1 MRGSVPYGC
10 ALVDMQNQIPGTK
23 KPPGMVADSLTFREA
38 DYMQTQQH
46 INTPNNL
53 APRFPQ
59 SKTVARTMSSR
70 EIAELTGK
78 RHDNVK
84 ADIRNMLSD
93 LKEDVLTFQGI
104 YLDSMN
110 RQQTEYLLDREHT
123 DCLLTG
129 YSAAMRM
136 AVIKRWRELEGG
148 RVIATLPD
156 FSNPAAA
163 ARAWAEQFELQQ
175 QASQALI
182 EAAPKIQFVDRY
194 VEATGLKGFRQT
206 AKLLKANESR
216 FREFLLD
223 KKIMYRM
230 GGEWQA
236 YQPHIDAGRFEVKAG
251 TSDSGHA
258 YNQSKF
264 TPKGVNWVAG
274 LWAQYNLEGAY

>member
-1 MRGSVPYGC
+1 MPIPQSV
-10 ALVDMQNQIPGTK
+10 V
-23 KPPGMVADSLTFREA
+23 
-38 DYMQTQQH
+38 
-46 INTPNNL
+46 NTNEY
-53 APRFPQ
+53 APRFLKSQ
-59 SKTVARTMSSR
+59 NVARTMSSR

-78 RHDNVK
+78 RHDHVMR
-84 ADIRNMLSD
+84 DIRNMLSD
-93 LKEDVLTFQGI
+93 LGI
-104 YLDSMN
+104 TDPIFGGSYLDSTGRSLPCFN
-110 RQQTEYLLDREHT
+110 LDREHT

-129 YSAAMRM
+129 YSASMRM

-175 QASQALI
+175 QANQALI
-182 EAAPKIQFVDRY
+182 EAAPKIAFVERY
-194 VEATGLKGFRQT
+194 VESTGLKGFRQT

-236 YQPHIDAGRFEVKAG
+236 YQPHIDAGRFEVRAG

-274 LWAQYNLEGAY
+274 LWAQYKLEAQ

>member
-1 MRGSVPYGC
+1 MP
-10 ALVDMQNQIPGTK
+10 IPQSA
-23 KPPGMVADSLTFREA
+23 V
-38 DYMQTQQH
+38 
-46 INTPNNL
+46 NTNES
-53 APRFPQ
+53 APRFLQ
-59 SKTVARTMSSR
+59 SQNVAREVSMSSS
-70 EIAELTGK
+70 EIADLTGK
-78 RHDNVK
+78 HHKHVIR
-84 ADIRNMLSD
+84 DIREMLEALEKD
-93 LKEDVLTFQGI
+93 GPVLGHVREDKDGRGYTVNFHLDKELTE
-104 YLDSMN
+104 
-110 RQQTEYLLDREHT
+110 T
-123 DCLLTG
+123 LLTG
-129 YSAAMRM
+129 YSVPLRRK
-136 AVIKRWRELEGG
+136 VVHRLHELEDSIKP

-175 QASQALI
+175 QANQALI
-182 EAAPKIQFVDRY
+182 EAAPKISFVERY
-194 VEATGLKGFRQT
+194 VESTGLKGFRQT

-236 YQPHIDAGRFEVKAG
+236 YQPHIDAGRFEVRAG

-274 LWAQYNLEGAY
+274 LWAQYKLEAQ